1 MRRNCLLCVLVSLLS
16 IVAFSSCDKEDIYI
30 HDISHIN
37 FEFYLLDNDSVNILG
52 DSAGRASFMENV
64 KVIYK
69 KKEYSCTEVIDTVY
83 LNNLRDEATSRATL
97 LKFKGLRI
105 EQILYYS
112 HHPYIFTFGE
122 FDGTEK
128 YSEVSFT
135 IDWGDGTAD
144 ELLYKGGVE
153 YSPNS
158 PDVKANRE
166 FYLNGKLMQ
175 KGEDPVFRHKFIKS
189 GFTNSK

>member
-69 KKEYSCTEVIDTVY
+69 KKASRREKRKRYY
-83 LNNLRDEATSRATL
+83 L
-97 LKFKGLRI
+97 
-105 EQILYYS
+105 
-112 HHPYIFTFGE
+112 
-122 FDGTEK
+122 
-128 YSEVSFT
+128 
-135 IDWGDGTAD
+135 
-144 ELLYKGGVE
+144 
-153 YSPNS
+153 
-158 PDVKANRE
+158 
-166 FYLNGKLMQ
+166 
-175 KGEDPVFRHKFIKS
+175 
-189 GFTNSK
+189 